1 MKGVINMRIF
11 IDKGHTV
18 GFDPGAVSKTGQTEA
33 KTNQNT
39 AEFLR
44 DMLVK
49 DGHDVLLGEVKGKKF
64 ELNDRVKMAQ
74 MFSAEISI
82 SIHHNAGGGKG
93 SEVFCEINDSKSKKL
108 ADCIMAEFSK
118 INESRGVKT
127 RVSTKDATKNGL
139 AMLNIKNCV
148 CVLTEFCFMDS
159 EIKEIDTH
167 EEQKIEAQAIYNGLK
182 AYFKVVK

>member
-1 MKGVINMRIF
+1 MRIF
-11 IDKGHTV
+11 IDKGHSV

-33 KTNQNT
+33 KTNQNV

-44 DMLVK
+44 DMLLK
-49 DGHDVLLGEVKGKKF
+49 DGHDVLLGEAKGKKF
-64 ELNDRVKMAQ
+64 ELADRIKMAQ

-82 SIHHNAGGGKG
+82 SVHHNSGNGQGA
-93 SEVFCEINDSKSKKL
+93 EVFYEGNDPKSKEL
-108 ADCIMAEFSK
+108 ASFIMFEFSK
-118 INESRGVKT
+118 INQSRGIKT
-127 RVSTKDATKNGL
+127 RISTTDPLKNGL

-167 EEQKIEAQAIYNGLK
+167 EEQKREAQAIYDGLK
-182 AYFKVVK
+182 AYLKGLK

>member
-1 MKGVINMRIF
+1 MRIF

-33 KTNQNT
+33 KTNQNV
-39 AEFLR
+39 AEYLR
-44 DMLVK
+44 DMLLK
-49 DGHDVLLGEVKGKKF
+49 DGHDVLLGEAKGKKF
-64 ELNDRVKMAQ
+64 ELNDRVRMAQ

-82 SIHHNAGGGKG
+82 SVHHNAGGGKG
-93 SEVFCEINDSKSKKL
+93 SEVFYEINDNKSKLL
-108 ADCIMAEFSK
+108 ASCIMSEFSK
-118 INESRGVKT
+118 INESRGIKT
-127 RVSTKDATKNGL
+127 RVSSTDPKKNGL

-167 EEQKIEAQAIYNGLK
+167 EEQKREAQAIYEGVRAYLK
-182 AYFKVVK
+182 AVK